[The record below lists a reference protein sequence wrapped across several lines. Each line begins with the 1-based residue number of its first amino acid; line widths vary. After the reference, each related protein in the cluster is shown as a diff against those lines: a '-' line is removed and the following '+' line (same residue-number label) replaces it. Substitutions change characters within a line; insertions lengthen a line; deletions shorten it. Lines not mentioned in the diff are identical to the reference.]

1 MTLWYLARAAG
12 FVALIAATA
21 AVSMGA
27 LGSSSRSLPAGAP
40 ASFDRHLDRRLWM
53 QLVHRAAAVVTL
65 AMLMLHLVLIVVDQY
80 VTVSLTGALLPFTAG
95 YRGLALGLGSLA
107 AYAFIV
113 VALTGALRGRLAQ
126 STRAARAWRSVHLSA
141 YLAWAL
147 SMGHGFLAG
156 TDTGA
161 WWSWAVY
168 AACAAVVGGA
178 LTARLAA
185 LARQRTAPIT
195 TARRHVLDRPVAQ
208 LRSHR

>member
-21 AVSMGA
+21 SVSMGA
-27 LGSSSRSLPAGAP
+27 LGSSSRPLPAGAS

-53 QLVHRAAAVVTL
+53 QLVHRSAAVVTL
-65 AMLMLHLVLIVVDQY
+65 AMLLLHLVLIVIDQY
-80 VTVSLTGALLPFTAG
+80 VPVTLSGALVPFTAG
-95 YRGLALGLGSLA
+95 YRPVALGLGSLA
-107 AYAFIV
+107 AYGFIV

-126 STRAARAWRSVHLSA
+126 SPRAARAWRSVHLTA
-141 YLAWAL
+141 YAAWVL

-168 AACAAVVGGA
+168 VACAAAVAGA
-178 LTARLAA
+178 VTTRFAA
-185 LARQRTAPIT
+185 LARRRTAPIT
-195 TARRHVLDRPVAQ
+195 TARRHVLNQPFAAN
-208 LRSHR
+208 RSTR